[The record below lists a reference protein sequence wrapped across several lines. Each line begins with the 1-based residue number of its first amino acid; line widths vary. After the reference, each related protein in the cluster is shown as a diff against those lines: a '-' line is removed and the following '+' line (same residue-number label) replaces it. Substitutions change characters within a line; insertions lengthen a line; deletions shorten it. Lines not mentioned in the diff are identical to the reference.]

1 MELFSIIWQFLLLWG
16 FLYIIVFTLQII
28 STRKKEP
35 SRRRNNSSLLPTFSI
50 VDNDKEPQMRDQWEI
65 KLFQV
70 KYTTQRLNNLFSN
83 LTKLSPTFWNIWF
96 TCGVIAASITIIV
109 GMIVILFAAT
119 KILSSAK
126 QIFISSNNNN
136 NNNNLMKR
144 GLEGADE
151 DDQVFL
157 PMVKKEQN

>member
-16 FLYIIVFTLQII
+16 FLYLIVFTLQII

-35 SRRRNNSSLLPTFSI
+35 PRRRNNSLLPTFSI

-70 KYTTQRLNNLFSN
+70 KYTTQRLNNLFGD

-96 TCGVIAASITIIV
+96 TCGVIAASILIIV

-126 QIFISSNNNN
+126 QIFIPS

-144 GLEGADE
+144 GLEGVDE